1 MSMTSR
7 AARRRAS
14 AEGASAGILDVGLV
28 KILVVHDLDAELQVL
43 VISEVHVFVLMFT
56 GTGPQVGVDVVR
68 AGTLGRGL
76 GSDVFNFPV

>member
-43 VISEVHVFVLMFT
+43 VLMFT